1 MDYANQVIQKADS
14 GMKILL
20 QNPYVMAVLKV
31 TLILYAIQY
40 APRLPKSV
48 NDVMQNTFFKIFA
61 LFLIMYLSERDFQ
74 LAIIFAV
81 VFVLGANVLS
91 GRGFLES
98 FSDFSKDFKPFG
110 NATLIEPKLAVYP
123 GCNKITMNDL
133 ISAFDGDVNKLASTV
148 QYTYVEL
155 LSKLS
160 DKNSKERLMKIAY
173 AVGLPYN
180 IEFNDENAPYI
191 ATLLMYFGF
200 QFGVDCRAPQQ

>member
-14 GMKILL
+14 GMKTLL

-31 TLILYAIQY
+31 TLILYAVQY

-48 NDVMQNTFFKIFA
+48 TNVMNNTFFKIFA

-98 FSDFSKDFKPFG
+98 FADFSKDFKPSG
-110 NATLIEPKLAVYP
+110 ATLIEPKLAVYP

-133 ISAFDGDVNKLASTV
+133 IAAFDGDVNKLASTV

-155 LSKLS
+155 LSNLT

-200 QFGVDCRAPQQ
+200 QFGVDCHAPQ

>member
-14 GMKILL
+14 GMKTLL

-31 TLILYAIQY
+31 TLILYAVQY

-48 NDVMQNTFFKIFA
+48 TNVMNNTFFKIFA

-98 FSDFSKDFKPFG
+98 FADFSKDFKPSG
-110 NATLIEPKLAVYP
+110 ATLIEPKLAVYP

-133 ISAFDGDVNKLASTV
+133 IAAFDGDVNKLASTV

-155 LSKLS
+155 LSNLT

-173 AVGLPYN
+173 AVGLPHN

-200 QFGVDCRAPQQ
+200 QFGVDCHAPQ

>member
-1 MDYANQVIQKADS
+1 MDYANQIIQKADS
-14 GMKILL
+14 GMKTVL

-31 TLILYAIQY
+31 TLVLYAVQF
-40 APRLPKSV
+40 APRLPQPLTKLM
-48 NDVMQNTFFKIFA
+48 NNTFFKIFA

-74 LAIIFAV
+74 LAIVFAV
-81 VFVLGANVLS
+81 IFVLGANVLS
-91 GRGFLES
+91 GRGLLES
-98 FSDFSKDFKPFG
+98 FADFSKDFKPSG
-110 NATLIEPKLAVYP
+110 ATLIEPKLAVYP
-123 GCNKITMNDL
+123 GCNKMTIQDL
-133 ISAFDGDVNKLASTV
+133 LTAFDGDVNKLASTV
-148 QYTYVEL
+148 QYTYSEL
-155 LSKLS
+155 LAKVS